1 MKRVSLRAAAANDPS
16 ADEKRVRL
24 LKENPAVVGA
34 NWAVQ
39 YLEVVRESGRQIEGG
54 WPGTVAEARMRV
66 LSALP
71 QTLLSLGFQPLNHE
85 ELVAATAIAY
95 AEARRSWQL
104 ASKGRRATPA
114 PAPAMAPAM
123 AMRSEPSHQ
132 AKR

>member
-1 MKRVSLRAAAANDPS
+1 MKRVSHRAAAVSDPS
-16 ADEKRVRL
+16 ADEKRGRL
-24 LKENPAVVGA
+24 LKENPAIVGA

-104 ASKGRRATPA
+104 ASKGRRPPSPPA
-114 PAPAMAPAM
+114 SVLG
-123 AMRSEPSHQ
+123 SEASHL